1 MKKIIFLILILIFNI
16 SFAVTEKPANKIIT
30 DKFVKEYNAE
40 NYKEIYAMF
49 STEMQGALPLKN
61 TQDFLTGLK
70 SQSGNIKNR
79 TLIKYLNGTIAS
91 YKTEFE
97 KAVWTLNISLDA
109 ESKING
115 LLVKPYVDESDL
127 KKVVNKLSNSD
138 KVISKK
144 QSEIIFE
151 NTNMFPN
158 QTQLALALIENGKVK
173 FYGVKN
179 NDGEISSRE
188 NSSNIFEIG
197 SVSKVFT
204 STLLASFVVDEKL
217 KLKDNI
223 NDYLDLPIK
232 EDIKITF
239 EQLANHTSGLPRL
252 PSNLDLA
259 SVDPTNPYKNYGA
272 QQLDEYLKEQLETK
286 QTPGS
291 KNAYSNLG
299 AGLLGYTLSKIA
311 NSTFDELLQKHIF
324 SKYQMNNSTSLR
336 NNVKNPLISGLDAQ
350 GKETSNWDLA
360 ILAGAG
366 GIYSNVEDLSKFV
379 LSQFDSEN
387 KELTLSRQKT
397 FEISADM
404 EIGLGWHILKD
415 KSDNNWYWHNG
426 GTGGYRSSMAIDPI
440 NKNGIIILSNVS
452 AFNPHSENIDAL
464 CFALM
469 KTLENQD

>member
-1 MKKIIFLILILIFNI
+1 MKKTTFLIFILIFNV
-16 SFAVTEKPANKIIT
+16 SFAETEKTAYKIVT

-49 STEMQGALPLKN
+49 SSEMQGALPFKSTN
-61 TQDFLTGLK
+61 DFLTGLK
-70 SQSGNIKNR
+70 SQSGKIKNR
-79 TLIKYLNGTIAS
+79 TLIKYMNGTIAS

-97 KAVWTLNISLDA
+97 KAVWTLNISLDS
-109 ESKING
+109 ESMING
-115 LLVKPYVDESDL
+115 LLVKPYIDESTIT
-127 KKVVNKLSNSD
+127 KAVNKLSSSE
-138 KVISKK
+138 KVISNK

-158 QTQLALALIENGKVK
+158 QTQLAFAFIENGKVK

-179 NDGEISSRE
+179 NDGKISSRD
-188 NSSNIFEIG
+188 NSSSMFEIG
-197 SVSKVFT
+197 SISKVFT
-204 STLLASFVVDEKL
+204 STLLAGFVVDNKL

-232 EDIKITF
+232 DDTKITF

-259 SVDPTNPYKNYGA
+259 TVDPINPYKKYGA
-272 QQLDEYLKEQLETK
+272 KKLDEYLIKLLETK
-286 QTPGS
+286 QKPGS
-291 KNAYSNLG
+291 KNEYSNLG

-324 SKYQMNNSTSLR
+324 SKYKMTNSTVIR
-336 NNVKNPLISGLDAQ
+336 KNIKNPLITGLDAE
-350 GKETSNWDLA
+350 GKETPNWDLS

-366 GIYSNVEDLSKFV
+366 GILSNVEDLSKFV
-379 LSQFDSEN
+379 LAQFDSAN
-387 KELTLSRQKT
+387 KELTLTRQKT
-397 FEISADM
+397 FEISVDM

-415 KSDNNWYWHNG
+415 KSKNSWYWHNG

-452 AFNPHSENIDAL
+452 AFNPLSENIDSL

-469 KTLENQD
+469 KTLEN